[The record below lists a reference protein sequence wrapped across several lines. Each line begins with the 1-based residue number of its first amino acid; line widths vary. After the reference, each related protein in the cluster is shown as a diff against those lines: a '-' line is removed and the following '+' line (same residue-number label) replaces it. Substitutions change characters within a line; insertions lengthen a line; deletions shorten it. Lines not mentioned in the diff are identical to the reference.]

1 MGILK
6 HTPMSFYSAAAPLWM
21 IRCDKMFDSV
31 PLWVKSGGGKA
42 QSREGKWPGLTCILK
57 VLGNLDSLGIQT
69 AGWNLLPQHR
79 EVIISLLSTHQKHPQ
94 FPETSK
100 AAQWLRLH
108 ISTAGGSGSIPSW
121 CTKIP
126 QAVWLGSKEKRKN
139 RLSSTSRENQTIITP
154 ALLQSW
160 YIGMTWIPTSSYL
173 GQDWA
178 VATWTPTVSPF

>member
-42 QSREGKWPGLTCILK
+42 QSREGKWPGLTRILK

-100 AAQWLRLH
+100 AVQWLRLH
-108 ISTAGGSGSIPSW
+108 ISTAGGSGSIPGW

-139 RLSSTSRENQTIITP
+139 
-154 ALLQSW
+154 
-160 YIGMTWIPTSSYL
+160 
-173 GQDWA
+173 
-178 VATWTPTVSPF
+178 